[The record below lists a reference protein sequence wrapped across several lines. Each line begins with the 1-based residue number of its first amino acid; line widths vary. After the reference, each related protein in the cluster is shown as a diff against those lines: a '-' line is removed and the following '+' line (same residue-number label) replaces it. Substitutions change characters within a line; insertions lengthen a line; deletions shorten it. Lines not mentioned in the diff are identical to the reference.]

1 MRRTSHFFKQL
12 RRFVGT
18 NSRLFLFLG
27 LLLVGVIV
35 GCRLAPHMPQSTTAL
50 IQSLSISK
58 TSFSGVTEVFSV
70 FWQGSLVFLVA
81 IGLLMLSG
89 MSLCGIPAVL
99 CIPALC
105 GVWIGLFESVLLATR
120 GMQALALALPGTL
133 LAVWAVLIAC
143 AEAFRLTLRLVA
155 QVMPGTPK
163 TGLWR
168 DFRLFFLRFLLCFL
182 LAFLA
187 SAIQT
192 TTAVLF

>member
-1 MRRTSHFFKQL
+1 MRRTSHFFRQL
-12 RRFVGT
+12 RHFVGT

-27 LLLVGVIV
+27 LLLAGVAV
-35 GCRLAPHMPQSTTAL
+35 GCRLEPHLPKAADAL
-50 IQSLSISK
+50 LQSLSASK
-58 TSFSGVTEVFSV
+58 ATFSGIADVLSV
-70 FWQGSLVFLVA
+70 FWRGSLVSVAA
-81 IGLLMLSG
+81 IGILMLFG
-89 MSLCGIPAVL
+89 MSLCGIPVVL
-99 CIPALC
+99 CVPALF
-105 GVWIGLFESVLLATR
+105 GAWLGLFETFLLSHQ
-120 GMQALALALPGTL
+120 GMKALALSLPGTL

-182 LAFLA
+182 LAFSA

-192 TTAVLF
+192 TTTVLF